1 MKIYWTGTSK
11 NIIGPRVRLLRQ
23 SRGLTQKALAE
34 KLQLEG
40 YDMTDLTVL
49 QIENGTRFVADYE
62 VKALSRV
69 LGVSCG
75 ELLGETSNP
84 DRPVD

>member
-23 SRGLTQKALAE
+23 NRGLTQKALAE

-49 QIENGTRFVADYE
+49 RIENGTRFVADYE

-75 ELLGETSNP
+75 ELLG
-84 DRPVD
+84 

>member
-23 SRGLTQKALAE
+23 NRGLTQKALAE

-49 QIENGTRFVADYE
+49 RIENGTRFVADYE